1 MLLADFISM
10 LTWWQWGLLGL
21 IPPAI
26 IALYFLKLRRQPLAV
41 PSTYLWSRAIEDL
54 HVNSLW
60 QRLRQSLL
68 LFLQLLLIALIAF
81 TLLRPGWQ
89 GTELIGNRFIF
100 LIDTSASMAA
110 TDIGPSRLDEAK
122 KQAKNLIDQMPQGD
136 TAMVISF
143 SNVAKV
149 EQSFTDNKKLLAS
162 RVNLI
167 EQTFRPSD
175 MSEALR
181 AASGLAN
188 PGQSG
193 DPNNPNDTPA
203 AEAMPATMYIF
214 TDGGFAPVKNFKPGN
229 LESVYHKMA
238 GETQQNIAIVAFS
251 TEVNP
256 EKPGRV
262 QAFGRLENH
271 SDAEATVEASLLLNG
286 TLLDAKK
293 VAVPARDAKTRLP
306 GAAGVNF
313 DMQELESGILRLQI
327 DAKDHLAADNTAH
340 AVVNLPRPAKVLVLT
355 PGTESL
361 ELALRTTE
369 AQKIADISIAEPK
382 LLESKSY
389 ADQAAEGAYDLIIY
403 DQCAPKIM
411 PACNTLFIGRVPPGE
426 DLAPPAAAGNAPTGK
441 AAEAAAP
448 QKVPRWTA
456 DKRQGPP
463 IIIDVDQVHPLTQL
477 VQMGNVRVL
486 EATPLKGPPGTVTL
500 IDSDV
505 GPLYAIGPRAGYEDA
520 VLGFDIV
527 TYAADSKTYGN
538 TDWPRRRSFPV
549 FVMNALKYLGG
560 VRSSLAAPNILPGE
574 PAILRTATPVTTV
587 MVSSP
592 RGDRFTVPRELQN
605 TYIFGRTD
613 ELGIYEVRE
622 GSGQKV
628 AQQFAVNLY
637 DTRESDLTPADT
649 LKLDNTDVKAQQDK
663 QNARQEL
670 WKWLLLGAIGV
681 LIFEWYIYNRR
692 VYL

>member
-89 GTELIGNRFIF
+89 GTKLLGNRFIF
-100 LIDTSASMAA
+100 LIDTSASMSA
-110 TDIGPSRLDEAK
+110 TDVNPSRLDQAK
-122 KQAKNLIDQMPQGD
+122 KQARQMIEQMPQGD

-149 EQSFTDNKKLLAS
+149 EQSFTDDKKRLA
-162 RVNLI
+162 RAVDLM
-167 EQTFRPSD
+167 EPTKRPTD
-175 MSEALR
+175 INEALR

-188 PGQSG
+188 PGQSAN
-193 DPNNPNDTPA
+193 PNNPNDTPA

-214 TDGGFAPVKNFKPGN
+214 TDGGFAPAKNFKAGN
-229 LESVYHKMA
+229 LETVYMKQA
-238 GETQQNIAIVAFS
+238 GETQNNIAIVAFS

-262 QAFGRLENH
+262 QAFGRFENH
-271 SDAEATVEASLLLNG
+271 SDTEANVEASLFLND
-286 TLLDAKK
+286 TLLDAKQ
-293 VAVPARDAKTRLP
+293 VSITARDAKTKLP

-313 DMQELESGILRLQI
+313 DMQEIESGILKLQI
-327 DAKDHLAADNTAH
+327 NAKDHLVADNTAF
-340 AVVNLPRPAKVLVLT
+340 AVVNMPRPAKVLVIS
-355 PGTESL
+355 PGTEALS
-361 ELALRTTE
+361 LALQTTE
-369 AQKIADISIAEPK
+369 ALKIANITTAEPK
-382 LLESKSY
+382 LLETKAY
-389 ADQAAEGAYDLIIY
+389 TDQAAEGAYDLIIY
-403 DQCAPKIM
+403 DQCAPKTL
-411 PACNTLFIGRVPPGE
+411 PACNTLFIGRLPPGE
-426 DLAPPAAAGNAPTGK
+426 DLAPAPAAGGK
-441 AAEAAAP
+441 AGETGP

-456 DKRQGPP
+456 GMRQAQPV
-463 IIIDVDQVHPLTQL
+463 IIDIDQVHPLTQL
-477 VQMGNVRVL
+477 VQMNNVKVA
-486 EATPLKGPPGTVTL
+486 EATPLKGPPGTVKL
-500 IDSDV
+500 IESDL
-505 GPLYAIGPRAGYEDA
+505 GALYAIGPRAGYEDA

-527 TYAADSKTYGN
+527 TYAADGKIYAN
-538 TDWPRRRSFPV
+538 TDWPIRRSFPV

-560 VRSSLAAPNILPGE
+560 VRSSLAAPSILPGE
-574 PAILRTATPVTTV
+574 PSVLRTATPVETV
-587 MVSSP
+587 QVSAP

-605 TYIFGRTD
+605 TYVFGRTE
-613 ELGIYEVRE
+613 ELGIYDVRE

-628 AQQFAVNLY
+628 SQQFAVNLF
-637 DTRESDLTPADT
+637 DSNESNLTPKD
-649 LKLDNTDVKAQQDK
+649 LELGHNTVKAQESK